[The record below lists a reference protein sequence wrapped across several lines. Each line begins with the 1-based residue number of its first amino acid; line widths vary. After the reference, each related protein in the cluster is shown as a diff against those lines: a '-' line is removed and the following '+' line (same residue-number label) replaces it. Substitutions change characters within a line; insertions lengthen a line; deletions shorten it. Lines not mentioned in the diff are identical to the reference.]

1 MIAEI
6 VWVLGRT
13 PTLPQ
18 STLDEVFTLLK
29 QYNIKTK
36 YLFPVE
42 QNCGV
47 WASQCVQRGEGVS
60 GRKLHSA
67 TRWLQHKHMKQ
78 YISHNLHF
86 FGQQTFYKSCRKFL
100 RCLSCFSNAINRTAV
115 LWIMMFEHVEN
126 IVGQVYADLW
136 PDTKST
142 QNHEAILPL
151 ELSNKQAIHDV
162 TR

>member
-1 MIAEI
+1 M
-6 VWVLGRT
+6 
-13 PTLPQ
+13 
-18 STLDEVFTLLK
+18 
-29 QYNIKTK
+29 
-36 YLFPVE
+36 
-42 QNCGV
+42 
-47 WASQCVQRGEGVS
+47 ASAKAYE
-60 GRKLHSA
+60 
-67 TRWLQHKHMKQ
+67 TI
-78 YISHNLHF
+78 ISHNLHF

-151 ELSNKQAIHDV
+151 ELSTTKQSMTSHAKFAENSVRIVASSYLTKIIHQQILYMRTLIRRRQCDFVTNQPLRQTCWAICRESV
-162 TR
+162 NMWRTNTRSR